1 MKKFTITPNKF
12 LKKTVQGYYN
22 RDYVGY
28 RKEGNPDFLN
38 RLKNSAKS
46 YNELEL
52 VQDFIEVAEIT
63 KNDLNE
69 IINVN
74 GLKCPLVCILP
85 RSKAQNHY
93 SQSQQMFKKAIE
105 SVVKNTNVENG
116 SDYIKRIRDTKTTH
130 NWRLE
135 NNTGDMPYEGISK
148 DTCEFNLGSFQ
159 QKNVILVDDV
169 YTKDVN
175 VTEDFIQTLFDFGA
189 KSVILYVVAKTRS

>member
-1 MKKFTITPNKF
+1 
-12 LKKTVQGYYN
+12 
-22 RDYVGY
+22 
-28 RKEGNPDFLN
+28 
-38 RLKNSAKS
+38 
-46 YNELEL
+46 
-52 VQDFIEVAEIT
+52 
-63 KNDLNE
+63 
-69 IINVN
+69 
-74 GLKCPLVCILP
+74 
-85 RSKAQNHY
+85 
-93 SQSQQMFKKAIE
+93 MFKKAIE

-148 DTCEFNLGSFQ
+148 DTCEFKLGFFK

-175 VTEDFIQTLFDFGA
+175 IAEDFIQTLFDFGA